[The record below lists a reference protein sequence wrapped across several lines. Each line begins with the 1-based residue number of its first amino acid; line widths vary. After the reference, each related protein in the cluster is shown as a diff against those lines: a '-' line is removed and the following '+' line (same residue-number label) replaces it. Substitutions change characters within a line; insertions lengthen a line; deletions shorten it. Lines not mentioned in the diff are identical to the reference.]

1 MNTTMVPS
9 PLVDDTLNVGTVGA
23 GGQEQVAAPEAL
35 SLSVGRQ
42 FRAAREAK
50 GMSVSDVARAL
61 KMSAR
66 QIEAM
71 EADDWSSLPGKT
83 IIRGF
88 VRNEARL
95 LGLKPDLLMSGLDKL
110 EMPKTPELEV
120 KPGAPV
126 SIPGENT
133 ADRRDYVRVF
143 SGLIILCLA
152 IAAFFLL
159 PQDWW
164 QSTISAFNALSQS
177 NEVVAE
183 SSSETK
189 EVPAPSESPV
199 VAEVNPAGVA
209 ESEAGVP
216 PPEMPVVA
224 ELPSMA
230 DAGAQLQPLAPA
242 ATGNVLKFSFTK
254 PAWVEVR
261 DRDGQVIFSRLN
273 QAGSQQEIAGQPPFA
288 LIVGNATYVTL
299 EYKGKPVELGNRS
312 KDDVSRLSLE

>member
-1 MNTTMVPS
+1 MNTTMIPS
-9 PLVDDTLNVGTVGA
+9 PLVDDTLNAGTVGG
-23 GGQEQVAAPEAL
+23 GGQQQVAASEAL

-42 FRAAREAK
+42 LRAAREAK
-50 GMSVSDVARAL
+50 GMSVSDVAREL
-61 KMSAR
+61 KLSAR

-71 EADDWSSLPGKT
+71 EADDWANLPGKT

-95 LGLKPDLLMSGLDKL
+95 LGLKPELLMSELDKL

-126 SIPGENT
+126 SIPGENS

-159 PQDWW
+159 PQDWL

-177 NEVVAE
+177 NEVVAG

-199 VAEVNPAGVA
+199 VAEVNPPGVA

-216 PPEMPVVA
+216 PPEMPVAA
-224 ELPSMA
+224 ESPSIP
-230 DAGAQLQPLAPA
+230 DVPAQSLVPA
-242 ATGNVLKFSFTK
+242 VTGNVLKFSFTK

-273 QAGSQQEIAGQPPFA
+273 QAGSQQEISGQPPFA